1 MLAHSIMA
9 PRVYAVD
16 SVCGMNRI
24 RIVTEASVMYRY
36 LFLLIVSMAL
46 TLLRTENR
54 KNMMTVESKKPMSL
68 GNTEKYVRWKKMM
81 TIANKLA
88 AIFKALL
95 SNAKRYQIAV
105 VLGLSFLYRKK
116 GSNISSRG
124 KMKNVIFAI
133 MVVGVI

>member
-1 MLAHSIMA
+1 
-9 PRVYAVD
+9 
-16 SVCGMNRI
+16 
-24 RIVTEASVMYRY
+24 
-36 LFLLIVSMAL
+36 
-46 TLLRTENR
+46 
-54 KNMMTVESKKPMSL
+54 MMTVESKKPMSL
-68 GNTEKYVRWKKMM
+68 GNIEKYVRWKNMM
-81 TIANKLA
+81 TIASKLA

-95 SNAKRYQIAV
+95 SNARRYQIAV